1 MKDMGQLSYC
11 LCINFEVTK
20 QGISLCQK
28 QYLKKLL
35 EKYGPS
41 KANTVVTP
49 MDSSVKLIKND
60 G

>member
-1 MKDMGQLSYC
+1 MSKA
-11 LCINFEVTK
+11 V
-20 QGISLCQK
+20 
-28 QYLKKLL
+28 L
-35 EKYGPS
+35 EEAVGKYGPS